1 MYSAHQFPC
10 PIVWVEKNDLSKRV
24 SYFRKSADFNVFCH
38 FPLLIHSKIPHR
50 EGMLFGLEE
59 YWRLGALS
67 SVTDLTRKFDRKV
80 CRIRLLLILIP
91 LNLTVRITKPLVS
104 PRQWLRKITA
114 HWVLSNANGP
124 MGDLTEQDGSPAFL
138 PPSHVPSCSVLLSPI
153 LHPRTRKAGRKK
165 WTHILSF
172 FSSSLLL

>member
-1 MYSAHQFPC
+1 MYSAHRFPR
-10 PIVWVEKNDLSKRV
+10 PIVWTEKNNLSKRV

-38 FPLLIHSKIPHR
+38 FPLLIHFKVPHR

-67 SVTDLTRKFDRKV
+67 SVTDLVKLDRKV
-80 CRIRLLLILIP
+80 CRICPLLILIP
-91 LNLTVRITKPLVS
+91 LKSDSENHKTVSLTSPMAARDHSALGFVKCERAPGRPNRTRRFPCLPAPL
-104 PRQWLRKITA
+104 PR
-114 HWVLSNANGP
+114 
-124 MGDLTEQDGSPAFL
+124 
-138 PPSHVPSCSVLLSPI
+138 SVLLSPV
-153 LHPRTRKAGRKK
+153 LHPGTRKAGCKK